1 MADTWDS
8 VAHAVIKES
17 DSELIKANPTN
28 LAKYGAP
35 SVAIVTAVLAAV
47 LGSNWKGG
55 LDPAQPGVVLAAAI
69 IVAAAV
75 LGVCFVF
82 LTDIRTRG
90 AMTVARYEALAALA
104 RNETARL
111 AESKRADAATAA
123 EHAAEDKLH
132 EAEHEFA
139 EMKKTIRTVAIETP
153 DEHTKERLQLALNGS
168 A

>member
-1 MADTWDS
+1 MDTWDS

-17 DSELIKANPTN
+17 DDELIKADPTN

-35 SVAIVTAVLAAV
+35 SVAVITAVLAAV
-47 LGSNWKGG
+47 LGANWKGG
-55 LDPAQPGVVLAAAI
+55 LDPTKPGVVLAAAI
-69 IVAAAV
+69 IAAAAV

-90 AMTVARYEALAALA
+90 AMTIARYEALAALA

-111 AESKRADAATAA
+111 VETKRADAATAA

-132 EAEHEFA
+132 DTEQEFA
-139 EMKKTIRTVAIETP
+139 EMKKAIRTLAIDAP
-153 DEHTKERLQLALNGS
+153 DEKTKERLELALNGS